1 MKKLKKLLKGGVK
14 KLINNAEFVAV
25 EQACFKHRNRRKYL
39 CVSLRQISN
48 FLRVSP
54 GLVGPKFPIIVSA
67 LSVVR
72 HELEW
77 YMVFNRNSSNTTN
90 ITPSLL
96 NTGTFDII
104 ELSPRGKVSSACPK
118 LPPLR
123 LRIGSTRSDRISRR
137 RRLQVYVVFHQSFHM
152 FSMMSHKRITR
163 NIQTRMRRKL

>member
-1 MKKLKKLLKGGVK
+1 MSECDTMKFLTNSTLEHRYLLPHPEFQKQVVQMKKLKKLLKGGVK

-90 ITPSLL
+90 IILHHS
-96 NTGTFDII
+96 
-104 ELSPRGKVSSACPK
+104 
-118 LPPLR
+118 
-123 LRIGSTRSDRISRR
+123 
-137 RRLQVYVVFHQSFHM
+137 
-152 FSMMSHKRITR
+152 
-163 NIQTRMRRKL
+163 